1 MRVLDA
7 TRRELDLKEYRNRAA
22 EESDCGTFIKDSV
35 IVKVDG
41 KIVIVYHSY
50 VDDIALDRMAAILP
64 QIHYAT
70 STRTN
75 GLVTTSRIFGYAP
88 RNELRRQPCRATS
101 FATEQPSEHAV
112 VAAGSKIVEKYYVES
127 FPELAE
133 YHRELTREN
142 VKEQYHLENTMFTS
156 GIVNHNNPLRY
167 HFDSGNFKNV
177 CSAMLAFKHKVSG
190 GHLCVPELDLMF
202 EIADRSLLLFDG
214 QGLVHGVTPIK
225 KLAPDAHRFTVV
237 YYSLQQMWNCEA
249 ITDEIARMR
258 ARRTDI
264 ERRKANNNESSES
277 E

>member
-7 TRRELDLKEYRNRAA
+7 TRRELDLSEYKNRAA
-22 EESDCGTFIKDSV
+22 EESDCSQFIKDSV
-35 IVKVDG
+35 IVKVNG
-41 KIVIVYHSY
+41 KTVITYFSY
-50 VDDIALDRMAAILP
+50 VDDMALDRMAEVLP
-64 QIHYAT
+64 KIEYQT

-75 GLVTTSRIFGYAP
+75 GLVTTSRIFGFAP
-88 RNELRRQPCRATS
+88 RNELRRQPCRSTG
-101 FATEQPSEHAV
+101 FASDQPNEHAI
-112 VAAGSKIVEKYYVES
+112 VAAGSRVVEKYYVES
-127 FPELAE
+127 FPELAQ
-133 YHRELTREN
+133 YHKELTLQN
-142 VKEQYHLENTMFTS
+142 VKPQYHLENTMFTS

-190 GHLCVPELDLMF
+190 GHLCVPELDMMF

-249 ITDEIARMR
+249 IGDEIARMR

-264 ERRKANNNESSES
+264 ERRKAHNESETAG
-277 E
+277 

>member
-1 MRVLDA
+1 MRVMER
-7 TRRELDLKEYRNRAA
+7 TRTELDLTKFKNRSAQETDCSTYIKE
-22 EESDCGTFIKDSV
+22 STTV
-35 IVKVDG
+35 TVDG
-41 KIVIVYHSY
+41 RTVIVYISY
-50 VDDIALDRMAAILP
+50 VDDKALDEMAKVLP
-64 QIHYAT
+64 EINYAT

-88 RNELRRQPCRATS
+88 RNELRRQPCRATG
-101 FATEQPSEHAV
+101 FATDQPREHAI
-112 VAAGSKIVEKYYVES
+112 VAAASKVIERYYVDS
-127 FPELAE
+127 FPELSQ
-133 YHRELTREN
+133 YHRELTENN
-142 VKEQYHLENTMFTS
+142 VKEQYRLEGTMFTS

-190 GHLCVPELDLMF
+190 GHLCIPELDLMI

-214 QGLVHGVTPIK
+214 QGLIHGVTPIK

-264 ERRKANNNESSES
+264 ERRKASNEPPDTE
-277 E
+277 